1 MDFGEIVLVLVAV
14 AVGFFIKGIVGI
26 GGPLLA
32 IPVLASFTGVEYA
45 VAVVA
50 VPTFVANVW
59 MLWDFRAAAA
69 SMRRY
74 LVPLLIAGTVGTLV
88 GAWILV
94 SVDDRVL
101 SFTLAL
107 FVIAYIIWFLTNG
120 ESRLSDRNAER
131 LTIPVGL
138 VTGGL
143 QGATGISSPV
153 LATYMHSM
161 RLERARFIFA
171 ITVPFLVLGV
181 VQIVAMGALGAY
193 TGERTVAA
201 LLAVIPVVVALPL
214 GLKIGARFSQRA
226 FEMGVLVMLGITAI
240 RLLWLALA

>member
-1 MDFGEIVLVLVAV
+1 MDIGEILLVLLAV

-50 VPTFVANVW
+50 IPTFVANVW
-59 MLWDFRAAAA
+59 MLWDFRSAAA

-74 LVPLLIAGTVGTLV
+74 LVPLLIAGTVGTV
-88 GAWILV
+88 AGAWILV
-94 SVDDRVL
+94 SVSDRVL

-107 FVIAYIIWFLTNG
+107 FVIAYIAWYATNS
-120 ESRLSDRNAER
+120 EFRLSEQAAER

-153 LATYMHSM
+153 IATYMHSM

-181 VQIVAMGALGAY
+181 VQIAAMGALGAY
-193 TGERTVAA
+193 TGERTVAG
-201 LLAVIPVVVALPL
+201 LLAVLPVLVALPL
-214 GLKIGARFSQRA
+214 GLQIGARFSQRA
-226 FEMGVLVMLGITAI
+226 FEIGVLVVLGATAI
-240 RLLWLALA
+240 RLLWLAFQ

>member
-1 MDFGEIVLVLVAV
+1 VDVGEILLVLAAV
-14 AVGFFIKGIVGI
+14 AFGFFIKGIVGI

-32 IPVLASFTGVEYA
+32 IPILASFTGVEYA

-50 VPTFVANVW
+50 FPTFVANVW
-59 MLWDFRAAAA
+59 MLWDFRSAAAG
-69 SMRRY
+69 MRKY
-74 LVPLLIAGTVGTLV
+74 LVPLLIAGTVGTVV

-94 SVDDRVL
+94 SIDDRVL

-107 FVIAYIIWFLTNG
+107 FVIAYIIWFLTNS
-120 ESRLSDRNAER
+120 EARLSERAAER
-131 LTIPVGL
+131 LTVPVGL

-161 RLERARFIFA
+161 RLERARFIYA

-181 VQIVAMGALGAY
+181 VQIMAMGALGAY
-193 TGERTVAA
+193 TVEWTAAA
-201 LLAVIPVVVALPL
+201 LVAIIPVVVALPL
-214 GLKIGARFSQRA
+214 GLRIGARFSQRA
-226 FEMGVLVMLGITAI
+226 FEIAVLAMLGVTAI